1 MEAVRPAEESA
12 TAPKE
17 SPFRM
22 RRLGKNG
29 LIYGGGI
36 FLNKAVAFLMLPIY
50 TRFLTPADYGIL
62 QLIDMTIEVVSILAG
77 SRMGA
82 AVFRYYH
89 KSDSVQERHQV
100 LSTALIL
107 MVFQYALIAATTV
120 LVAPRVS
127 VLVFGSDVQTDLIRI
142 ASASL
147 AFQSLVGVPLSYLQ
161 VRERSGLY
169 VSINAVKLVVQLSL
183 NILFVVHMG
192 MAAKGV
198 LLSGLIAN
206 MLIGCVLTVYLVRD
220 VGLRFSRTAARQQVR
235 FGLPFVGTQVASFV
249 LTFGDRYFLQAVSGA
264 AAVGIYALAY
274 QFGFL
279 LAQVGVEPFTK
290 SWNPMRF
297 EIARRADR
305 DRIFAE
311 TFVYY
316 NLLLVSMGVGLALF
330 APDVIRIMA
339 DESFHAAAHLIPPI
353 VLIYLFYGWTKFA
366 DMGILVSER
375 TEYLTLANWLAAIL
389 VVVGYALLI
398 PRYLALG
405 AVYATLIAFVF
416 RFAAVYAFSQQLW
429 WTRYDW
435 APVLRLAGLAMTVAV
450 AGLLVPAANHWL
462 SVGAHVVLFLV
473 YVAGVVVLGV
483 LPAVVRQ
490 NLWQVAQQPSSAL
503 ALLRR

>member
-1 MEAVRPAEESA
+1 MEPVQATGAGPA
-12 TAPKE
+12 TPKE
-17 SPFRM
+17 TPFRM
-22 RRLGKNG
+22 RRLGRNG

-89 KSDSVQERHQV
+89 KSDTAAEKHQV
-100 LSTALIL
+100 LSTALLL
-107 MVFQYALIAATTV
+107 MVAQYALIAATTF

-127 VLVFGSDVQTDLIRI
+127 LLVFGSAVQTDLIRI
-142 ASASL
+142 AAASL
-147 AFQSLVGVPLSYLQ
+147 AFQSLVGVPLAYLQ

-169 VSINAVKLVVQLSL
+169 VTINALKLVVQLSL
-183 NILFVVHMG
+183 NILFVVYLG

-206 MLIGCVLTVYLVRD
+206 VLLGCVLSAYLVRD
-220 VGLRFSRTAARQQVR
+220 VGLRFSRAAARQQVR

-249 LTFGDRYFLQAVSGA
+249 LTFGDRYFLQAASGA
-264 AAVGIYALAY
+264 AVVGIYALAY

-279 LAQVGVEPFTK
+279 LAQVGVEPFTR

-297 EIARRADR
+297 EIARRTDR

-316 NLLLVSMGVGLALF
+316 NLLLVTMGVGLALF

-366 DMGILVSER
+366 DVGILVSER

-398 PRYLALG
+398 PRFLAIG

-416 RFAAVYAFSQQLW
+416 RFAAVYSFSQQLW
-429 WTRYDW
+429 RTRYDW
-435 APVLRLAGLAMTVAV
+435 APVLRLTGLAVTVAV
-450 AGLLVPAANHWL
+450 AGQFVPVASIWL
-462 SVGAHVVLFLV
+462 SVGAHVVLLLV
-473 YVAGVVVLGV
+473 YAAGVMVLGV
-483 LPAVVRQ
+483 LPEVVQQ
-490 NLWQVAQQPSSAL
+490 NLWQIVQRPSSAL